1 MVRAILAGT
10 KTQTR
15 RVVKRNPPFVQGD
28 ALRWFPG
35 GEKEG
40 FEYLG
45 HATTTLIEVCGGWA
59 SSWCP
64 YGAPGDR
71 LWVRESC
78 RYEDTFYKGPG
89 VPPEH
94 FRAQIEYRDGVIVR
108 KDVDM
113 EHWTCACES
122 NTDRWRSPLYMPRWA
137 SRITLEVT
145 AVRVERL
152 CDISEADAFAEGV
165 ESRFCARC
173 DESGVEDG
181 GPCPDCAGEG
191 RFLCYSVFREL
202 WESIN
207 GKGSWAA
214 NPWVWV
220 VQFKWLHGSELSA
233 ALGDEGVGK

>member
-1 MVRAILAGT
+1 MVRAILAGQ

-15 RVVKRNPPFVQGD
+15 RVVKPQPVKLNPNEQGTVHLGPVVEGD
-28 ALRWFPG
+28 WAWPYPG
-35 GEKEG
+35 RVGACISCKPNG
-40 FEYLG
+40 PDN
-45 HATTTLIEVCGGWA
+45 WA
-59 SSWCP
+59 ENCP
-64 YGAPGDR
+64 YGKPGDR
-71 LWVRESC
+71 LWVKEAYAERTDVSWREEPAKARQYC
-78 RYEDTFYKGPG
+78 KY
-89 VPPEH
+89 
-94 FRAQIEYRDGVIVR
+94 RADNLN
-108 KDVDM
+108 
-113 EHWTCACES
+113 A
-122 NTDRWRSPLYMPRWA
+122 NTDEMNWHRWGAWKSPRFMPKCL

-207 GKGSWAA
+207 GKGSWTA

-220 VQFKWLHGSELSA
+220 VEFKQLHGPELSA
-233 ALGDEGVGK
+233 ARGDEGVGK